1 MCGIT
6 GRYNYDALHPVD
18 HEVLVA
24 MTDAVA
30 HRGPDAAGYYHGS
43 GIGLGHRRLSII
55 DLSTGDQ
62 PLANEDGTVQVVF
75 NGEIYNFAEVRAEL
89 IERGH
94 RFRTG
99 SDTEIIVHGYEEWG
113 DRCVDRFRGM
123 FAFAVWDANAR
134 RLLLA
139 RDRLGVKPL
148 YYAEVPGAGIVFGS
162 EIKSLLQDPDIPRGW
177 RPDALDAYL
186 TLLYIPAPDTIYRA
200 VNKLPP
206 GHVLVAEG
214 GRVRVSRYWDL
225 NFTGDGNPAR
235 EEEYLEELDGLLRE
249 AVSLRLVSD
258 VPLGAFL
265 SGGIDSSTVV
275 AYMKD
280 ASGTPPVTIAVGF
293 DDAAYDEVHHA
304 EAVAR
309 HLGCEFHAL
318 TANPRVDDLLPK
330 LAWHFDEPFA
340 DSSAVP
346 TYYVSKAA
354 RELVT
359 VALSGDGG
367 DELWAGYPWHRVEHW
382 EQRVRGSLGGA
393 ARMAGWLGRALPLS
407 VKGARSLRHLASA
420 PDQAYAMKHAYGMF
434 EPDAKTRLYSGD
446 FTRAVGSADAFA
458 TFRAAYHEC
467 GSSDPLDRAM
477 YVDAR
482 TYMIDDV
489 LTKVD
494 RMSMAVS
501 LEAREP
507 LLDHKLL
514 EFAARVPSS
523 LKLKNG
529 RSKYLLRRVL
539 DRKVPREIIDRPKR
553 GFAAPIGAW
562 LRGPLAGL
570 TSELLLDGRLRD
582 RGIFETR
589 EVTRLW
595 DEHRTGRAEH
605 PHRLWQLVM
614 LELWFRRFVD
624 AAPAAARPSAV
635 RAWSEPGT
643 QPPAAAEWAPP
654 AAAARAITGAM

>member
-6 GRYNYDALHPVD
+6 GRVNYDPRRPID
-18 HEVLVA
+18 RDVLVA

-30 HRGPDAAGYYHGS
+30 HRGPDAAGYYEGP

-55 DLSTGDQ
+55 DLATGDQ
-62 PLANEDGTVQVVF
+62 PLANEDGSVQVVF
-75 NGEIYNFAEVRAEL
+75 NGEIYNFADVRAEL
-89 IERGH
+89 LAKGH
-94 RFRTG
+94 RFRTH
-99 SDTEIIVHGYEEWG
+99 SDTETIVHGYEEWG
-113 DRCVDRFRGM
+113 ERCVDRFRGM
-123 FAFAVWDANAR
+123 FAFALWDQAAR

-148 YYAEVPGAGIVFGS
+148 YYSELPGAGVVFGS
-162 EIKSLLQDPDIPRGW
+162 EIKSLLHDPDVPRDW
-177 RPDALDAYL
+177 RPEAIDAYL

-200 VNKLPP
+200 IHKLPP
-206 GHVLVAEG
+206 GHVLVAEQG
-214 GRVRVSRYWDL
+214 QIRVSRYWDL
-225 NFTGDGNPAR
+225 EFTGDGDPAR
-235 EEEYLEELDGLLRE
+235 EDAYLEELDALLRE
-249 AVSLRLVSD
+249 AVRLRLVSD

-275 AYMKD
+275 AYMKEV
-280 ASGTPPVTIAVGF
+280 SRTPPVTIAVGF
-293 DDAAYDEVHHA
+293 DHEGYNEVQHA
-304 EAVAR
+304 ETVAR
-309 HLGCEFHAL
+309 HLGCDFHPLMAD
-318 TANPRVDDLLPK
+318 PQVDGLLPK

-367 DELWAGYPWHRVEHW
+367 DELWAGYARHRVEQW
-382 EQRVRGSLGGA
+382 EQRVRGSLGSA
-393 ARMAGWLGRALPLS
+393 SRVAGWLGQALPLS
-407 VKGARSLRHLASA
+407 VKGARSLRHLGSD
-420 PDQAYAMKHAYGMF
+420 PDQAYALKHAYGMF

-446 FTRAVGSADAFA
+446 FAASVRHADAFSS
-458 TFRAAYHEC
+458 FRDAYRDC
-467 GSSDPLDRAM
+467 ASLDPMDRAL

-514 EFAARVPSS
+514 EFAARVPMS

-529 RSKYLLRRVL
+529 QSKYLLRRIL
-539 DRKVPREIIDRPKR
+539 DRRVPRSIIERPKR
-553 GFAAPIGAW
+553 GFAAPIGEW
-562 LRGPLAGL
+562 LRGPLAPMTG
-570 TSELLLDGRLRD
+570 ELLLDGRLRD
-582 RGIFETR
+582 RGIFDTR
-589 EVTRLW
+589 EVARLW
-595 DEHRTGRAEH
+595 DEHRSRRADH

-614 LELWFRRFVD
+614 LELWFRQFIDGTTAPAGRVVTRTSEGA
-624 AAPAAARPSAV
+624 AAPLAVPTAWTPAARTMTEA
-635 RAWSEPGT
+635 T
-643 QPPAAAEWAPP
+643 
-654 AAAARAITGAM
+654 

>member
-1 MCGIT
+1 MCGIA
-6 GRYNYDALHPVD
+6 GRFNFDPGRPVD
-18 HEVLVA
+18 ADTLRA
-24 MTDAVA
+24 MTDAVM
-30 HRGPDAAGYYHGS
+30 HRGPDAAGYYHGQ

-55 DLSTGDQ
+55 DLATGDQ
-62 PLANEDGTVQVVF
+62 PLGNEDGTIQVVF

-89 IERGH
+89 VAHGH

-99 SDTEIIVHGYEEWG
+99 SDTEIIVHGYEQWG

-123 FAFAVWDANAR
+123 FAFAVWDEKAR

-148 YYAEVPGAGIVFGS
+148 YYAELPGDGVVFGS
-162 EIKSLLQDPDIPRGW
+162 EIKSLLEDPEVPRDW
-177 RPDALDAYL
+177 RPDAIDAYL
-186 TLLYIPAPDTIYRA
+186 TLLYVPAPDTIYRA
-200 VNKLPP
+200 VRKLPP
-206 GHVLVAEG
+206 AHVLVADRSG
-214 GRVRVSRYWDL
+214 IRISRYWDL
-225 NFTGDGNPAR
+225 AFTGTGDASR
-235 EEEYLEELDGLLRE
+235 EDEYLEELDHLLRQ
-249 AVSLRLVSD
+249 AVGLRLVSD

-265 SGGIDSSTVV
+265 SGGIDSSAVV
-275 AYMKD
+275 AYMKE
-280 ASGTPPVTIAVGF
+280 ASGTRPVTIAVGF
-293 DDAAYDEVHHA
+293 NDREYDETAHA
-304 EAVAR
+304 ETVAQ
-309 HLGCEFHAL
+309 HLECEFHAL
-318 TANPRVDDLLPK
+318 TADPQVEDLLPK

-354 RELVT
+354 RALVT

-367 DELWAGYPWHRVEHW
+367 DELWAGYARHRVEQW
-382 EQRVRGSLGGA
+382 EQRVRGALGPA
-393 ARMAGWLGRALPLS
+393 SALAGWLGRALPLS
-407 VKGARSLRHLASA
+407 VKGARSLRHLSAA
-420 PDQAYAMKHAYGMF
+420 PDQAYALKHAYGMF
-434 EPDAKTRLYSGD
+434 EPGAKDRLYSGD
-446 FTRAVGSADAFA
+446 FAASVRHADAFA
-458 TFRAAYHEC
+458 SFRDAYQAC
-467 GSSDPLDRAM
+467 SSPDPMDRAL

-507 LLDHKLL
+507 LLDHRLL
-514 EFAARVPSS
+514 EFAARVPMS

-539 DRKVPREIIDRPKR
+539 DRKIPREILERGKR
-553 GFAAPIGAW
+553 GFEAPIGRW
-562 LRGPLAGL
+562 LRGPLAGM
-570 TSELLLDGRLRD
+570 THELLLDGRLRD
-582 RGIFETR
+582 RGVLDQR

-614 LELWFRRFVD
+614 LELWFRQFIDGHR
-624 AAPAAARPSAV
+624 AATAQSAPLQHEAAAVSPS
-635 RAWSEPGT
+635 
-643 QPPAAAEWAPP
+643 PAF
-654 AAAARAITGAM
+654 TGRRLAGGRIATEAS